1 MKTSPTG
8 IHLIKHFEGVRFK
21 PYMCSGNVWTIGCGH
36 AMYPE
41 QLRLKLADRAKFDLK
56 PKDNRIWTK
65 EEVDGL
71 LKYDLQRFELG
82 VLRLLGTV
90 QPKQSE
96 FDALVSFSFNLGL
109 GTFQRSTV
117 RSAFIRGDKTRAGE
131 VLLKYCRA
139 GGRILKGL
147 QRRRLAEHAMFM
159 SGA

>member
-1 MKTSPTG
+1 MKTSETG
-8 IHLIKHFEGVRFK
+8 IHLIKFFEGVRYK
-21 PYMCSGNVWTIGCGH
+21 PYMCSGNVWTVGCGH
-36 AMYPE
+36 ALYPR
-41 QLRLKLADRAKFDLK
+41 QLAMNLADRAKFDLK
-56 PKDNRIWTK
+56 PEDNRIWTK

-82 VLRLLGTV
+82 VLRLLGTL
-90 QPKQSE
+90 QPTQAE
-96 FDALVSFSFNLGL
+96 FDSLVSFSFNLGL

-139 GGRILKGL
+139 GGRVLKGL
-147 QRRRLAEHAMFM
+147 QRRRMAEHAMFM

>member
-8 IHLIKHFEGVRFK
+8 IDLIKYFEGVRYR
-21 PYMCSGNVWTIGCGH
+21 PYMCSGNVWTVGCGH
-36 AMYPE
+36 ALYPR
-41 QLRLKLADRAKFDLK
+41 QLVMNLADRKEYKLK
-56 PKDNRIWTK
+56 PEDNRVWTK

-82 VLRLLGTV
+82 VLRLLGAV

-117 RSAFIRGDKTRAGE
+117 RSAFLRGDKTRAGE

-147 QRRRLAEHAMFM
+147 QRRRLAEHALLMR
-159 SGA
+159 G

>member
-1 MKTSPTG
+1 MKTSATG
-8 IHLIKHFEGVRFK
+8 IDLIKYFEGVRYR

-36 AMYPE
+36 ALYPR
-41 QLRLKLADRAKFDLK
+41 QLVMNLANRKEYKLK
-56 PKDNRIWTK
+56 PEDNRVWTK

-82 VLRLLGTV
+82 VFRLLGAV

-117 RSAFIRGDKTRAGE
+117 RSAFIRGDKETAGE
-131 VLLKYCRA
+131 TLLKYCRA
-139 GGRILKGL
+139 GGKVLQGL
-147 QRRRLAEHAMFM
+147 QRRRLAEHALLMR
-159 SGA
+159 G

>member
-1 MKTSPTG
+1 M
-8 IHLIKHFEGVRFK
+8 
-21 PYMCSGNVWTIGCGH
+21 N
-36 AMYPE
+36 
-41 QLRLKLADRAKFDLK
+41 LADRKQYKLK
-56 PKDNRIWTK
+56 SEDNRIWTI

-82 VLRLLGTV
+82 VLRLLGSV
-90 QPKQSE
+90 QPRQSE

-109 GTFQRSTV
+109 GTFQRSTI
-117 RSAFIRGDKTRAGE
+117 RSAFLRGDKTRAGE

-139 GGRILKGL
+139 GGRVLKGL

>member
-65 EEVDGL
+65 EEVDDL
-71 LKYDLQRFELG
+71 LRYDLQRFERG

-90 QPKQSE
+90 SPTQSE

-139 GGRILKGL
+139 GGRVLKGL

>member
-1 MKTSPTG
+1 MKISPAG
-8 IHLIKHFEGVRFK
+8 IHLIKHFEGVKYK
-21 PYMCSGNVWTIGCGH
+21 PYMCSGNVWTVGCGH
-36 AMYPE
+36 ALYPR
-41 QLRLKLADRAKFDLK
+41 QLVMNLADRAKFDLK
-56 PKDNRIWTK
+56 PEDNRTWTK

-82 VLRLLGTV
+82 VLRLLGSV

-131 VLLKYCRA
+131 VLLMYRRA

-147 QRRRLAEHAMFM
+147 VRRRLAEHAMFM

>member
-1 MKTSPTG
+1 MKTSDTG
-8 IHLIKHFEGVRFK
+8 IHLIKYFEGVRYK

-36 AMYPE
+36 ALYPR
-41 QLRLKLADRAKFDLK
+41 QLVMNLVDRAKFDLK
-56 PKDNRIWTK
+56 PEDNRIWTK

-90 QPKQSE
+90 QPTQSE

-139 GGRILKGL
+139 GGRVLKGL
-147 QRRRLAEHAMFM
+147 QRRRMAENSMFM

>member
-1 MKTSPTG
+1 
-8 IHLIKHFEGVRFK
+8 
-21 PYMCSGNVWTIGCGH
+21 MCSGNVWTVGCGH
-36 AMYPE
+36 ALYPR
-41 QLRLKLADRAKFDLK
+41 QLVMNLADRKQYKLK
-56 PKDNRIWTK
+56 SEDNRIWTI

-82 VLRLLGTV
+82 VLRLLGSV
-90 QPKQSE
+90 QPRQSE

-109 GTFQRSTV
+109 GTFQRSTI
-117 RSAFIRGDKTRAGE
+117 RSAFLRGDKTRAGE

-139 GGRILKGL
+139 GGRVLKGL

>member
-8 IHLIKHFEGVRFK
+8 IHLIKYFEGVKYK
-21 PYMCSGNVWTIGCGH
+21 PYMCSGNVWTVGCGH
-36 AMYPE
+36 ALYPR
-41 QLRLKLADRAKFDLK
+41 QLVMNLADRKQYKLK
-56 PKDNRIWTK
+56 PEDNRIWTI

-117 RSAFIRGDKTRAGE
+117 RSAFIRGDKETAGE
-131 VLLKYCRA
+131 TLLKYCRA
-139 GGRILKGL
+139 GGKVLKGL

>member
-1 MKTSPTG
+1 MKTSATG
-8 IHLIKHFEGVRFK
+8 IDLIKYFEGVRYR

-36 AMYPE
+36 ALYPR
-41 QLRLKLADRAKFDLK
+41 QLVMNLANRKEYKLK
-56 PKDNRIWTK
+56 PEDNRIWTK

-71 LKYDLQRFELG
+71 LKYDLQRFEAG

-139 GGRILKGL
+139 GGKVLKGL
-147 QRRRLAEHAMFM
+147 QRRRLAETLY
-159 SGA
+159 

>member
-8 IHLIKHFEGVRFK
+8 IHLIKHFEGVRYK

-36 AMYPE
+36 ALYPR
-41 QLRLKLADRAKFDLK
+41 QLVMNLADRAKFELK
-56 PKDNRIWTK
+56 PEDNREWTK

-71 LKYDLQRFELG
+71 LKHDLQRFELG
-82 VLRLLGTV
+82 VLRLLGSL
-90 QPKQSE
+90 QPTQSE

-139 GGRILKGL
+139 GGRVLKGL
-147 QRRRLAEHAMFM
+147 VRRRMAEHAMFM

>member
-1 MKTSPTG
+1 MKTSATG
-8 IHLIKHFEGVRFK
+8 IDLIKYFEGVRYK
-21 PYMCSGNVWTIGCGH
+21 PYICSGNVWTVGCGH
-36 AMYPE
+36 ALYPR
-41 QLRLKLADRAKFDLK
+41 QLVMNLADRKEYKLK
-56 PKDNRIWTK
+56 PEDNRVWTK

-117 RSAFIRGDKTRAGE
+117 RSAFLRDDKTRAGE